1 LLNNAIVENK
11 ERPLMVDVPITIAV
25 NDYDRTRHIMTGRV
39 RVEGCEVTFLP
50 LEAEEV
56 FFRAFRDQAFDV
68 SELSFSSYMLQTTRG
83 DCPYIGIPAF
93 VSRMFRHSS
102 IYIRTDRGIRSPA
115 DLRGRLIGV
124 PEYQLT
130 ALVWVRGILMD
141 EYGIDP
147 SELHFRAGGQE
158 QAGRDE
164 RTPLKLTNGVDL
176 QPIPQGETL
185 VNMLVEGKLD
195 ALFTARA
202 PSCFVNGAPNIDR
215 LFPDYREVEKQYYKK
230 TRLFPIMHLIGIRKS
245 LAEKHPWLPV
255 SVYKA
260 FCEAKALA
268 LDEVRD
274 VSALNVTLPWV
285 EAETLD
291 TIRLMGKDYWKYGIA
306 ENLPEIEA
314 LARYSYEQGLATRK
328 LTPEELFHKST
339 FEISKI

>member
-1 LLNNAIVENK
+1 MVNI
-11 ERPLMVDVPITIAV
+11 PLTIAC
-25 NDYDRTRHIMTGRV
+25 NDYDRTRPIVDGRI
-39 RVEGCEVTFLP
+39 RVEGCDVTFLP

-68 SELSFSSYMLQTTRG
+68 SELSFSSFMLQTTRG

-102 IYIRTDRGIRSPA
+102 IYIRTDRGIRTPA
-115 DLRGRLIGV
+115 DLRGRLVGV

-130 ALVWVRGILMD
+130 ALVWVRGILKD
-141 EYGIDP
+141 EFGIDP
-147 SELHFRAGGQE
+147 SEIHFRSGGQE
-158 QAGRDE
+158 QPGRDE

-176 QPIPQGETL
+176 QPIPPGETL
-185 VNMLVEGKLD
+185 VNMLREGKLD

-202 PSCFVNGAPNIDR
+202 PSCFVEDAPNIDR
-215 LFPDYREVEKQYYKK
+215 LFPDYRDVEKQYWKK

-245 LAEKHPWLPV
+245 LVETHPWLPV

-260 FCEAKALA
+260 FCEAKAIALA
-268 LDEVRD
+268 EVRD

-291 TIRLMGKDYWKYGIA
+291 TIKLMGKDYWKYGIA
-306 ENLPEIEA
+306 ENAAEIEA
-314 LARYSYEQGLATRK
+314 ITRYSYEQGLALRK
-328 LTPEELFHKST
+328 LSAEDLFHKST
-339 FEISKI
+339 FEISRI